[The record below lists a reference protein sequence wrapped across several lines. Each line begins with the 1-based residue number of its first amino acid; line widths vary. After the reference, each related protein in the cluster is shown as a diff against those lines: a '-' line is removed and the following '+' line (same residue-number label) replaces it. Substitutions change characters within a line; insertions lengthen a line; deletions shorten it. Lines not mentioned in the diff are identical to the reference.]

1 MRTTLSEDIT
11 KNLQST
17 KTFFGKNIDFTLN
30 NVNQAASQA
39 KDVILERTSQSIEN
53 ISQIKEH
60 AKTSFTKTIDNT
72 FSNVTETTDQLVNGI
87 TTAKITLQDS
97 LQKNIEKIDN
107 LNQTLSD
114 GIQASINSSL
124 NSWINA
130 HPRLVWLIDHPLQGL
145 LILLVGIFL
154 FLGLLKAISDITAR
168 FWLLI
173 LTYPFKLISSKL
185 KLISKSFQ
193 KDNKKAVS
201 VSEVTIDQQKLV
213 AILNRL
219 ESIRQEQDLLLQ
231 EVICLLKPES
241 IPTKESD
248 LLRAMLKTTNSTQ
261 NK

>member
-53 ISQIKEH
+53 ISQIKEN

-114 GIQASINSSL
+114 EIQASINSSL

-154 FLGLLKAISDITAR
+154 FSGLLKAISDITAR

-213 AILNRL
+213 VILNRL

-231 EVICLLKPES
+231 EVICLLKSES
-241 IPTKESD
+241 TPTKESD

>member
-107 LNQTLSD
+107 LNQILSD

-231 EVICLLKPES
+231 EVICLLKSES
-241 IPTKESD
+241 TPTKESD